1 MSSVLHTELNNI
13 FLRPKNGI
21 SIVNSLSPRPT
32 GCCNQSMGTAPSHHR
47 AIGMPHPQT
56 GQGRECR
63 CHHLNHNAWTHRHN
77 GTKAPTARLH
87 SWVVPS

>member
-47 AIGMPHPQT
+47 AMGCLTPKLDKEGNVGAT
-56 GQGRECR
+56 
-63 CHHLNHNAWTHRHN
+63 T
-77 GTKAPTARLH
+77 
-87 SWVVPS
+87 